1 MASSSLTVE
10 TKSGVIR
17 KYGGTRG
24 SVKSLWVRY
33 VEMSKN
39 DFLDYHKHLNL
50 DDDDFYTLR
59 LTRRFNKS

>member
-24 SVKSLWVRY
+24 SVKSLWMRY
-33 VEMSKN
+33 VEMSKK
-39 DFLDYHKHLNL
+39 DFLDYHKYL
-50 DDDDFYTLR
+50 DDEDFYTLR
-59 LTRRFNKS
+59 LTRRFNKN

>member
-24 SVKSLWVRY
+24 SVKALWVRY

-39 DFLDYHKHLNL
+39 DFLNYHKHLN
-50 DDDDFYTLR
+50 DDDFYTLR